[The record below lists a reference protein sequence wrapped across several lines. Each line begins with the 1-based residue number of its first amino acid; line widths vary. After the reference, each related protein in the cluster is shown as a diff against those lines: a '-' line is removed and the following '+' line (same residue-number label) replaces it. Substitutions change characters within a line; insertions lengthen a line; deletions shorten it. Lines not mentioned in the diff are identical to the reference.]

1 MNYREKYLKYKAKY
15 LNLQK
20 GGKFDIETVKN
31 TRLKKEITR
40 LLENNNTLDL
50 TYSYT
55 EHKVDGEDRTQDMYR
70 INIEIPSKKIKINI
84 KGRLQSKY
92 PFVSR
97 FTLMVNSIS
106 YYTEK
111 WSPMIK
117 MDTFIEDVIKNDIE
131 KYSALKILIFT
142 IVIPSNGDVK
152 RGYVL
157 ISQSD
162 KITDFIEKI
171 FTEFKLDKGTRFISE
186 IKWEEDDSMFYFFK
200 DNENKKIVDMLPKN
214 KWPRFKVKLSEV
226 LSRDYLIE
234 KIKEEY
240 VGPRFI
246 IDENK
251 NTISK
256 SKIVSTFETIAGLG
270 TIADNMYLN
279 KDYIETNLFDIFR
292 TTEVKLRFN
301 DNGLNPVVFYIESY
315 LNEFA
320 EKLKTIHYFD
330 TIENI
335 PEYLLNIITKHI
347 EKEDNFNFTLI
358 ILLFGDREDGRNMY
372 PDFKLNED
380 IMKVYDEYINN
391 TSIIKLN

>member
-1 MNYREKYLKYKAKY
+1 MSYREKYLKYKTKY

-20 GGKFDIETVKN
+20 GGEFDIETVKN
-31 TRLKKEITR
+31 TRLKKEISR

-50 TYSYT
+50 TYNYT
-55 EHKVDGEDRTQDMYR
+55 EHKVKGEDGPRDVYR
-70 INIEIPSKKIKINI
+70 IHIEIPSKKIKISI
-84 KGRLQSKY
+84 IGISRY
-92 PFVSR
+92 PFVQKLIL
-97 FTLMVNSIS
+97 TLDLMS
-106 YYTEK
+106 YYTDK
-111 WSPMIK
+111 WSPMTK
-117 MDTFIEDVIKNDIE
+117 MDTFIEDAIKNDIE
-131 KYSALKILIFT
+131 KYQLKIPIYT
-142 IVIPSNGDVK
+142 TVILSSDGDFK
-152 RGYVL
+152 RDHVF

-171 FTEFKLDKGTRFISE
+171 FIRFKLDKGKHFINQ
-186 IKWEEDDSMFYFFK
+186 INWEDDSIFYFFK
-200 DNENKKIVDMLPKN
+200 NNENKKIVDILPKD
-214 KWPRFKVKLSEV
+214 KLPRFKVKLSTV
-226 LSRDYLIE
+226 LPRDFLIE
-234 KIKEEY
+234 KIKDEY

-301 DNGLNPVVFYIESY
+301 DNGLNPVVFYIEPY

-320 EKLKTIHYFD
+320 EKLKAIHYFD

-335 PEYLLNIITKHI
+335 PEYLLNIVTRHI
-347 EKEDNFNFTLI
+347 EEEDNFNFTLI
-358 ILLFGDREDGRNMY
+358 ILLFGDREHGRNMY

-391 TSIIKLN
+391 TSNIIKLN